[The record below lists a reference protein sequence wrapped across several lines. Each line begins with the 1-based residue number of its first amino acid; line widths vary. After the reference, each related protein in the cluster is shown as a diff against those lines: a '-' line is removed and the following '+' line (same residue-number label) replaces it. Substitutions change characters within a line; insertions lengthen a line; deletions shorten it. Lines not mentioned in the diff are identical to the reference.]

1 MNVTP
6 LPAIGADGGSE
17 TPGTGTP
24 VRRWLSDEKRSSLG
38 RQNTDV
44 CPLFFVT
51 AFTALALAVLTTT
64 GLAATSL
71 FGAGMISFL
80 ISTSSL
86 SVPLSGFGGLFLPF
100 ARPRC
105 RADQCSVKIYY
116 FFF

>member
-1 MNVTP
+1 MNIIEDFCVNVTP
-6 LPAIGADGGSE
+6 LPAIGADGVAE

-71 FGAGMISFL
+71 FGMISF
-80 ISTSSL
+80 
-86 SVPLSGFGGLFLPF
+86 
-100 ARPRC
+100 
-105 RADQCSVKIYY
+105 
-116 FFF
+116 